1 MRTRY
6 NAKAIDELNE
16 FERYIKTKEEI
27 QEIINENDNKKVYL
41 EIGMGKG
48 DFITELSQLD
58 KDSIFIGVE
67 VSPPVLA
74 LAVKKLKRY

>member
-27 QEIINENDNKKVYL
+27 QEIINRK
-41 EIGMGKG
+41 
-48 DFITELSQLD
+48 
-58 KDSIFIGVE
+58 
-67 VSPPVLA
+67 
-74 LAVKKLKRY
+74 